1 MARHRPTAALRQSPA
16 AVSSSAGPPTRLP
29 NPHHLNPIR
38 TSNRSGAKPRPR
50 RRRIRKFSP
59 RFARRSRSSRKS
71 NQRIA
76 RRRNRPQNRRRPAK
90 PQSRAARP
98 KRSRRQSR
106 VPRKRL
112 PRPSRAARPKRP
124 QPSRRKS
131 GAPEHRQ
138 RQTRQRR
145 SNPTRCDRLDFRPA
159 GRRSDLIYRAARH
172 LDRIH
177 LGRHRLA
184 LRPQPRQ
191 GVKGAHQQQQ
201 HYSVERKRRRAS
213 RRRCRSRSR
222 IPLLVVDLRLEIL
235 SRLRVGRGRIV
246 EHVHLAAVLIDH
258 GRRRNLL
265 GAFGDRGFV
274 PR

>member
-71 NQRIA
+71 NQTIA
-76 RRRNRPQNRRRPAK
+76 RRRNRPQNRRRPAR

-98 KRSRRQSR
+98 QRSRRQSR
-106 VPRKRL
+106 GLRKRP
-112 PRPSRAARPKRP
+112 PRQSRATRPKRP
-124 QPSRRKS
+124 QRSQRKS
-131 GAPEHRQ
+131 GAPERRQ
-138 RQTRQRR
+138 RQTALPR
-145 SNPTRCDRLDFRPA
+145 SNPTRCHRLDSRPA

-172 LDRIH
+172 LDQIY

-184 LRPQPRQ
+184 ARRLAPPAASEPA
-191 GVKGAHQQQQ
+191 GT
-201 HYSVERKRRRAS
+201 KRRPS
-213 RRRCRSRSR
+213 
-222 IPLLVVDLRLEIL
+222 
-235 SRLRVGRGRIV
+235 
-246 EHVHLAAVLIDH
+246 AATTLQ
-258 GRRRNLL
+258 R
-265 GAFGDRGFV
+265 
-274 PR
+274 